1 MGPQCP
7 PVPQISAKS
16 WHPTDLPTTW
26 AEGRE
31 RGFRRNA
38 TQWWVTV
45 TQTLCGKSDILG
57 PWTLGTAPPPMAEGS
72 EGQRDCWIAQ
82 SRRLE
87 KSLGCTC
94 SVACEGE
101 GGFESSRLH

>member
-1 MGPQCP
+1 MVGHGD
-7 PVPQISAKS
+7 S
-16 WHPTDLPTTW
+16 
-26 AEGRE
+26 
-31 RGFRRNA
+31 
-38 TQWWVTV
+38 
-45 TQTLCGKSDILG
+45 QTLCGKSDILG

-101 GGFESSRLH
+101 GGSGVIDFTKQVEFTPTASGPLHGDSAQFLS